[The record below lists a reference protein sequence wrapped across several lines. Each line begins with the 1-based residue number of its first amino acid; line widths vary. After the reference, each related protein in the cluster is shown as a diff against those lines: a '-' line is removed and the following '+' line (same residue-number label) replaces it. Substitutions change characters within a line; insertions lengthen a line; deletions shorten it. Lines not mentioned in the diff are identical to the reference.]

1 MKFLTCETT
10 FGSYLCVLTES
21 YSTRDGHM
29 RNYNNNNRQYHYYYY
44 GTTEMS
50 DMGGTLPT
58 SE

>member
-29 RNYNNNNRQYHYYYY
+29 RNYNNNNYLVRLLDLY
-44 GTTEMS
+44 
-50 DMGGTLPT
+50 
-58 SE
+58 